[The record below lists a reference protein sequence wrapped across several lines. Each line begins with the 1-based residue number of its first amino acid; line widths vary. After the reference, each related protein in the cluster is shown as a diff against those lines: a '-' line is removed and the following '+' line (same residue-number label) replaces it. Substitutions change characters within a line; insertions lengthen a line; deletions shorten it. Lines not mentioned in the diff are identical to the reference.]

1 MDLLVWACMP
11 IPATPCELCK
21 SVHAYGTLGLQLDNG
36 NLLSFEYAFSS
47 LTLTCSYSLVYLTRW
62 WSGYGLL
69 MWVFWGMCSLFLP
82 IVLKVYTNVMA
93 KNFVPV
99 TPRWSHIIKNVQPH
113 KPQKAIEQDHSPH
126 KRRCA
131 CRLTYG
137 GALGSSGSLNDLQVA
152 AEDHTTNDLSK

>member
-1 MDLLVWACMP
+1 MDLLVWTCMP

-36 NLLSFEYAFSS
+36 NLLSFEYTFSS

-69 MWVFWGMCSLFLP
+69 MWVFWWMCSSFLP

-99 TPRWSHIIKNVQPH
+99 TPHRSHIIKNVQPH
-113 KPQKAIEQDHSPH
+113 KPQRAIEQDHSPH
-126 KRRCA
+126 KRQCA

-137 GALGSSGSLNDLQVA
+137 GALGSSGSLNDLQVVA
-152 AEDHTTNDLSK
+152 KDHTMNDLSK

>member
-1 MDLLVWACMP
+1 MDSLVWACTP

-69 MWVFWGMCSLFLP
+69 MWVFWGMCSSFLP
-82 IVLKVYTNVMA
+82 IVLKVYTNVMVDCAVADTWSESSQVWFCVWEWLTA
-93 KNFVPV
+93 KSSICWICCGEMSG
-99 TPRWSHIIKNVQPH
+99 TPSLSCAFCCCWLLL
-113 KPQKAIEQDHSPH
+113 AIEI
-126 KRRCA
+126 
-131 CRLTYG
+131 
-137 GALGSSGSLNDLQVA
+137 
-152 AEDHTTNDLSK
+152 AERY